1 MGKRI
6 LVQRRGRGGSVF
18 RAKTY
23 KRVAPVSFPPLSDSE
38 FKSAVQGIVEDIVHD
53 PGRGAP
59 LALIKFEDGKECY
72 LPAPEGLSIYQN
84 VSRGFS
90 STPEIGNILPIG
102 KIPEG
107 TLICNVEANPG
118 DGGKLARASGSYALV
133 VAHTQAGTEVKLPSG
148 KSIILDDN
156 CRAMVGV
163 VAGTGRI
170 EKPFIK
176 AGTKIY
182 LMKSKG
188 RKWPRVKGQ
197 AMVAA
202 SHPFGGGRHKHAGKP
217 TTVSR
222 HAPPGAKVGSIA
234 ARKTGRGKKKIKK
247 E

>member
-18 RAKTY
+18 KAKTHR
-23 KRVAPVSFPPLSDSE
+23 RVAPVSFPPLSDSE
-38 FKSAVQGIVEDIVHD
+38 LQFAIQGVVEDIVHE
-53 PGRGAP
+53 PGRGSP
-59 LALIKFEDGKECY
+59 LALVRFEDGKEYY
-72 LPAPEGLSIYQN
+72 LPAPEGLSVNQN
-84 VSRGFS
+84 ILRGAL

-107 TLICNVEANPG
+107 TFICNVEINPG

-133 VAHTQAGTEVKLPSG
+133 VAHTQAGTEIKLPSG
-148 KSIILDDN
+148 KSIVLNDN

-163 VAGTGRI
+163 VAATGRT

-176 AGTKIY
+176 AGTKMY
-182 LMKSKG
+182 LMKSRG
-188 RKWPRVKGQ
+188 RKWPIVKGQ

-202 SHPFGGGRHKHAGKP
+202 SHPFGGGRHKHAGRP

-222 HAPPGAKVGSIA
+222 QAPPGAKVGSIA
-234 ARKTGRGKKKIKK
+234 ARKTGRGKKKIKV
-247 E
+247 

>member
-6 LVQRRGRGGSVF
+6 LVQRRGRGGAVF
-18 RAKTY
+18 RAKTH
-23 KRVAPVSFPPLSDSE
+23 KRIAPVSFPPLTDNESE
-38 FKSAVQGIVEDIVHD
+38 LAIQGVVKDIIHE
-53 PGRGAP
+53 PGRGSP
-59 LALIKFEDGKECY
+59 LALVKFKDGEECY
-72 LPAPEGLSIYQN
+72 LPAPEGLSINQN
-84 VSRGFS
+84 ILRGGL

-107 TLICNVEANPG
+107 TFICNVEIKPG
-118 DGGKLARASGSYALV
+118 DGGKLARASGAYALI
-133 VAHTQAGTEVKLPSG
+133 VAHTQAGTEIKLPSG
-148 KSIILDDN
+148 KSIVLNDN

-163 VAGTGRI
+163 VAGTGRT

-176 AGTKIY
+176 AGAKMY
-182 LMKSKG
+182 LMKSRG

-234 ARKTGRGKKKIKK
+234 ARKTGRGRKKK
-247 E
+247 